1 MLRFDAAAGEAAL
14 DSNLTNDIRVFM
26 NPGRN
31 DPCPCGSGKK
41 YKHCCLR
48 REDAVAEGPEALLR
62 RRIRAVTDDLSG
74 QLLRFARNQL
84 GEQLI
89 DEAWTNFIGDDDALD
104 PDTPHMP
111 VFVPWF
117 FHAFSPDPHATNFPE
132 LAARGTTVAGEF
144 LAHWRRHL
152 DPLLVRYLEACAIA
166 AFSFHEVV
174 RVEPGR
180 GFALRDL
187 LLDRE
192 IFVVEHAGSR
202 TAGPGDIVFAQIV
215 VIDGLALLDGYGTVV
230 IQPGDKP
237 AIIELRKRIG
247 AEGHM
252 FAGTLLRGWDYDVIE
267 LYLTIA
273 ERALHPAL
281 PELQNTD
288 GEPLEPHTLVFR
300 IERVDAAVAALD
312 GVELG
317 SDETIE
323 PDELSRNPA
332 GRLIEASWQWQ
343 RAGNAMHKSWD
354 NTMLGHLTLH
364 DTTLKLTVNSAG
376 RASRGRSIV
385 ERVLT
390 GNASYRAT
398 RIESV
403 ESMLAEARE
412 RPAPRADGEHE
423 RLMQRPEVRAHL
435 DAMLRQ
441 HYTGWLDSKLPAL
454 GERTPREAI
463 RDRDGREA
471 VAALIAQIE
480 RDGARHVP
488 PLDAGIPDMLR
499 RELGL

>member
-1 MLRFDAAAGEAAL
+1 M
-14 DSNLTNDIRVFM
+14 
-26 NPGRN
+26 
-31 DPCPCGSGKK
+31 
-41 YKHCCLR
+41 
-48 REDAVAEGPEALLR
+48 
-62 RRIRAVTDDLSG
+62 
-74 QLLRFARNQL
+74 
-84 GEQLI
+84 
-89 DEAWTNFIGDDDALD
+89 
-104 PDTPHMP
+104 
-111 VFVPWF
+111 
-117 FHAFSPDPHATNFPE
+117 
-132 LAARGTTVAGEF
+132 
-144 LAHWRRHL
+144 
-152 DPLLVRYLEACAIA
+152 
-166 AFSFHEVV
+166 
-174 RVEPGR
+174 
-180 GFALRDL
+180 
-187 LLDRE
+187 
-192 IFVVEHAGSR
+192 
-202 TAGPGDIVFAQIV
+202 
-215 VIDGLALLDGYGTVV
+215 
-230 IQPGDKP
+230 
-237 AIIELRKRIG
+237 
-247 AEGHM
+247 
-252 FAGTLLRGWDYDVIE
+252 
-267 LYLTIA
+267 
-273 ERALHPAL
+273 
-281 PELQNTD
+281 
-288 GEPLEPHTLVFR
+288 FR
-300 IERVDAAVAALD
+300 IERVAAAVAALD

-343 RAGNAMHKSWD
+343 RAGNATHKSWD

-385 ERVLT
+385 ERVLA

-480 RDGARHVP
+480 RVGARHVP